1 VSENLPEK
9 IYTEA
14 DVARGRRNAK
24 MMGRL
29 QGGAVVFLGGV
40 ALQFVSWVPILIGVG
55 VVGYVGYKLLTRGSK
70 DGDADE

>member
-1 VSENLPEK
+1 
-9 IYTEA
+9 
-14 DVARGRRNAK
+14 